1 MTDLWRRTI
10 TGLGYAAV
18 VLAAAFAPP
27 AVFTLI
33 LGGAAVIALL
43 ELWALRRAGA
53 AAIIALLELWT
64 LRRAGVAAC
73 LELAVL
79 ALGVA
84 ALLFLF
90 VQGDA
95 RAAHAAAAGLPV
107 WLLLAIGAT
116 WAADVGAY
124 AIGSLVGR
132 RKIAPRISPGKTWE
146 GTFGGFG
153 AAALA
158 VLGIS
163 ALFGLGRTDAA
174 LAALTIGP
182 VAFGGDLLES
192 WVKRRAGVK
201 DSGAIFPGHGG
212 MLDRIDSLLAVAI
225 LVAGLSLA
233 LHLG

>member
-1 MTDLWRRTI
+1 MDLRRRSV
-10 TGLGYAAV
+10 TGLLYAAV

-27 AVFTLI
+27 VVFIGLLAVAS
-33 LGGAAVIALL
+33 GIAIW
-43 ELWALRRAGA
+43 ELWS
-53 AAIIALLELWT
+53 
-64 LRRAGVAAC
+64 LRRAGVVAL
-73 LELAVL
+73 LELVVVG
-79 ALGVA
+79 LGVT
-84 ALLFLF
+84 ALLFLRIL
-90 VQGDA
+90 GDT

-124 AIGSLVGR
+124 AVGSVAGR
-132 RKIAPRISPGKTWE
+132 RKITPRVSPGKTWE

-153 AAALA
+153 ASALA

-163 ALFGLGRTDAA
+163 ALFGLGRLDAA
-174 LAALTIGP
+174 IAAVTIGP

-192 WVKRRAGVK
+192 WTKRRAGVK
-201 DSGAIFPGHGG
+201 DSGGMFPGHGG
-212 MLDRIDSLLAVAI
+212 MLDRIDSLLAVAV